1 MNLFICT
8 TPLQILICEKIIE
21 NYHNDEFELLLICN
35 YNNKKLPF
43 YADKMKPKPK
53 NIFKTRAYQAGVYKN
68 LNGLLKIKNMLK
80 GKNYINV
87 FTPQPKGLWIA
98 TILNNIT
105 YKNLYSFDDG
115 VANLHYEG
123 NFIYGKLAKLRLRN
137 KIKKQIK
144 YLLLGIKKDDFENY
158 ASILKAH
165 YTIFPNMPNLIKNTK
180 EIKLFKENISDKQDR
195 KKTIKLFLGQPIYEK
210 ELEKNR
216 ILIQEL
222 IEKFKIDLYLP
233 HPREEYIIKN
243 VKYIDTKLIA
253 EDYIISQLQKDKTI
267 NFEIYGFFTTALFTL
282 SNLNILKL
290 NAIFMQNDE
299 VFENVKSLYN
309 IMQKLNIKVINL

>member
-1 MNLFICT
+1 MNLFICF

-21 NYHNDEFELLLICN
+21 NYHNEEFELLLICN

-87 FTPQPKGLWIA
+87 FTPQPKGLFIA
-98 TILNNIT
+98 TVLNNAK

-123 NFIYGKLAKLRLRN
+123 NLIYGKLAKLRLRN
-137 KIKKQIK
+137 KIKKEIK
-144 YLLLGIKKDDFENY
+144 YLLLGIKQNDFENY
-158 ASILKAH
+158 TSILKAH

-180 EIKLFKENISDKQDR
+180 EIKLFKENFSDKQDR
-195 KKTIKLFLGQPIYEK
+195 KKIIKLFLGQPIYEK
-210 ELEKNR
+210 ELEKNS
-216 ILIQEL
+216 ILIQKL

-233 HPREEYIIKN
+233 HPREEYIVKN
-243 VKYIDTKLIA
+243 IKYIDTKLIA

-267 NFEIYGFFTTALFTL
+267 NFEIYSFFTTALFTL

-290 NAIFMQNDE
+290 NAIFVQNDE
-299 VFENVKSLYN
+299 VFENVKSLYS

>member
-1 MNLFICT
+1 MNLFICF

-21 NYHNDEFELLLICN
+21 NYHNEEFELLLICN

-43 YADKMKPKPK
+43 YANRMKPKAK
-53 NIFKTRAYQAGVYKN
+53 NIFKTRVYQADIYKN
-68 LNGLLKIKNMLK
+68 LNCLLKIKSMLK

-87 FTPQPKGLWIA
+87 FTPQPKGLFIA
-98 TILNNIT
+98 TVLNNVT
-105 YKNLYSFDDG
+105 YRNLYSFDDG
-115 VANLHYEG
+115 IANLHYEG
-123 NFIYGKLAKLRLRN
+123 NFLYGKLVKLRLIN

-144 YLLLGIKKDDFENY
+144 YLLLGIKPDDFENY
-158 ASILKAH
+158 TSILKAH

-180 EIKLFKENISDKQDR
+180 EIKLFNENFSDKQDR
-195 KKTIKLFLGQPIYEK
+195 TKTIKLFLGQPIYEK

-216 ILIQEL
+216 ILIEGL

-290 NAIFMQNDE
+290 NAISMQNDE

>member
-1 MNLFICT
+1 MNLFICF
-8 TPLQILICEKIIE
+8 TPLHILICEKIIQ
-21 NYHNDEFELLLICN
+21 NYHNEEFELLLICN
-35 YNNKKLPF
+35 YNNQKLPF
-43 YADKMKPKPK
+43 YANKMKPKAK
-53 NIFKTRAYQAGVYKN
+53 NIFKTRVYQAGIYKN
-68 LNGLLKIKNMLK
+68 LNSSFKIKKMLK

-98 TILNNIT
+98 TVLNNIT

-115 VANLHYEG
+115 VANLHYNS

-137 KIKKQIK
+137 MIKKQIK
-144 YLLLGIKKDDFENY
+144 YLLLGIKQNDFENY
-158 ASILKAH
+158 TSILKAH

-180 EIKLFKENISDKQDR
+180 EIKLFKENFSDKQDR
-195 KKTIKLFLGQPIYEK
+195 KKTMKLFLGQPIYEK
-210 ELEKNR
+210 ELEKNS

-243 VKYIDTKLIA
+243 VKYLDTKLIA

-290 NAIFMQNDE
+290 NAIFVQNDE

-309 IMQKLNIKVINL
+309 IMQELNIKVINL

>member
-1 MNLFICT
+1 MNLFICF
-8 TPLQILICEKIIE
+8 TPLHILICEKIIE
-21 NYHNDEFELLLICN
+21 NCHNEEFELLLLFN
-35 YNNKKLPF
+35 YDNKKTTF
-43 YADKMKPKPK
+43 YADRMKPKPK
-53 NIFKTRAYQAGVYKN
+53 NIFKTTIYQASIYKN
-68 LNGLLKIKNMLK
+68 LNNLLKIKSMLK
-80 GKNYINV
+80 GRNYINI

-98 TILNNIT
+98 TVLNNVT

-115 VANLHYEG
+115 VANLHYNS

-144 YLLLGIKKDDFENY
+144 YLLLGIKQNDFENY
-158 ASILKAH
+158 TSILKAH

-180 EIKLFKENISDKQDR
+180 EIKLFKENFSDKQDR
-195 KKTIKLFLGQPIYEK
+195 KKTMKLFLGQPIYEK
-210 ELEKNR
+210 ELEKNS

-243 VKYIDTKLIA
+243 VKYLDTKLIA

>member
-8 TPLQILICEKIIE
+8 TPLQILICKKIIE

-43 YADKMKPKPK
+43 YADKMKPKSK
-53 NIFKTRAYQAGVYKN
+53 NIFKTTIYQAGIYKN
-68 LNGLLKIKNMLK
+68 FNNLLKIKSMLK
-80 GKNYINV
+80 DKNYINI

-115 VANLHYEG
+115 VANLYYEG
-123 NFIYGKLAKLRLRN
+123 NFIYGKLVKLRLRN

-144 YLLLGIKKDDFENY
+144 YMLLGIKKDDFENY

-180 EIKLFKENISDKQDR
+180 EIKLFKENFSDKQDR
-195 KKTIKLFLGQPIYEK
+195 KKIIKLFLGQPIYEK
-210 ELEKNR
+210 DLEKNS
-216 ILIQEL
+216 ILIQKL

>member
-1 MNLFICT
+1 MNLFICF
-8 TPLQILICEKIIE
+8 TPLHILICEKIIE
-21 NYHNDEFELLLICN
+21 NYHNEEFELLLICN

-53 NIFKTRAYQAGVYKN
+53 NIFKTTVYQAGILKN
-68 LNGLLKIKNMLK
+68 LNSSFKIKNMLK
-80 GKNYINV
+80 GKKYINI
-87 FTPQPKGLWIA
+87 FTPQPKGFFIA

-115 VANLHYEG
+115 VANLHYNS

-144 YLLLGIKKDDFENY
+144 YLLLGIKPNDFENY
-158 ASILKAH
+158 TSILKAH

-180 EIKLFKENISDKQDR
+180 EIKLFNENFSDKENR
-195 KKTIKLFLGQPIYEK
+195 TKTIKLFLGQPIYEK

-216 ILIQEL
+216 ILIQKL

-290 NAIFMQNDE
+290 NAIFVQNDE

>member
-1 MNLFICT
+1 MNLFICF
-8 TPLQILICEKIIE
+8 TPLHILICEKIIE
-21 NYHNDEFELLLICN
+21 NYHSEEFELLLLFN
-35 YNNKKLPF
+35 HDNKKTTF
-43 YADKMKPKPK
+43 YADRMKPKPK
-53 NIFKTRAYQAGVYKN
+53 NIFKTTIYQASIYKN
-68 LNGLLKIKNMLK
+68 LNSSFKIKNMLK

-87 FTPQPKGLWIA
+87 FTPHPKGLFIA
-98 TILNNIT
+98 TVLSNVT

-123 NFIYGKLAKLRLRN
+123 YLFCGKLVKLRLRN

-144 YLLLGIKKDDFENY
+144 YLLLGIKPNDFESY
-158 ASILKAH
+158 TSALKAH
-165 YTIFPNMPNLIKNTK
+165 YTIFPNMPNLIKKTK
-180 EIKLFKENISDKQDR
+180 EIKLFNENFSDKGNR
-195 KKTIKLFLGQPIYEK
+195 TKTIKLFLGQPIYEK

-216 ILIQEL
+216 ILIEGL

-253 EDYIISQLQKDKTI
+253 EDYIISQLQKDKTV

-282 SNLNILKL
+282 SNLDILKL
-290 NAIFMQNDE
+290 NAIFIQNDE
-299 VFENVKSLYN
+299 VFENVKSLYS